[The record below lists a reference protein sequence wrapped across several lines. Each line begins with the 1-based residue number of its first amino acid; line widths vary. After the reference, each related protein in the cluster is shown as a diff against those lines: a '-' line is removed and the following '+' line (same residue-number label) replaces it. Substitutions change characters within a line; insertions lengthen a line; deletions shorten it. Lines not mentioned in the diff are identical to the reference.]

1 MKPMSLICLLRVSK
15 SQQQENTFKD
25 SILETIYELILEN
38 AANESHKVYFPDSY
52 IPCVIEVGNISK
64 KSTIFPKVSLEKIF
78 FTKQVIDL
86 RKKEISS

>member
-1 MKPMSLICLLRVSK
+1 MNNYSFNKKHKVAAMKPMSLICLLRVSK

-52 IPCVIEVGNISK
+52 IPCVIEVKLLFKLFAPFNK
-64 KSTIFPKVSLEKIF
+64 
-78 FTKQVIDL
+78 
-86 RKKEISS
+86 